1 MIDKAIRLSHNYH
14 QRLLLIEGP
23 IVNWFRYKENQTK
36 NILKG
41 TFDLRK
47 TEIKKDDN
55 TANISNKDKTAD
67 IFNKDKTEINKVDKN
82 NNNNKEDKTEIIKE
96 NKKEED
102 KWEIFTATDT
112 EPNLEGI
119 RKRIKFRSE
128 LSKTISNKSIC
139 HIFDHIKNF
148 YNLLIHLLKNNYEYK
163 KLQYISDPKITK
175 IEIGK
180 EDKLMID
187 NLNWHIRLKIVHLK
201 LLDKTNM
208 NRFFLALIKSNEIK
222 LEIITIES
230 NKNSFLEFEENNS
243 NPWVKNM
250 RIYFNS
256 ECCLNLEE
264 LHMVDIKIPKIKNI
278 LDILEKKFDIV
289 KNKIDQDKESNSNY
303 NPFLDNKLPKNP
315 QTQEKKLPFTKLSF
329 RNSRDNYNSSSFNNS
344 NIPICLNELYDFFN
358 KMLNKF
364 ENKHDLVFE
373 CLDISGMECT
383 NIEGLNGIINNFK
396 FIKELNI
403 SGTKLIE
410 PLEKDLP
417 NKVVLQKKI
426 LNNVIYLVNSNY
438 FIKNINPEKKEES
451 SKTNNEN
458 SSVVVTPSNVTNSK
472 NLNIINNTNIDPILS
487 TLYIWDTPVSQMAYT
502 ELLNLFTRLKYMKA
516 IHLTENLIN
525 FNSVEHFKLVNAL
538 SEIKKEDD
546 KYCENYFEVEYTYN
560 DNGK

>member
-1 MIDKAIRLSHNYH
+1 MNGSSKIIISDPKINDTT
-14 QRLLLIEGP
+14 LLNNFK
-23 IVNWFRYKENQTK
+23 NWFYEEVKTLKSDRPKPPSLQINTKSNLETQTPTPITK

-41 TFDLRK
+41 TFYLRK

-67 IFNKDKTEINKVDKN
+67 IFNKDKTEINKVDK

-230 NKNSFLEFEENNS
+230 NKNSFLEA
-243 NPWVKNM
+243 
-250 RIYFNS
+250 
-256 ECCLNLEE
+256 
-264 LHMVDIKIPKIKNI
+264 I
-278 LDILEKKFDIV
+278 L
-289 KNKIDQDKESNSNY
+289 
-303 NPFLDNKLPKNP
+303 
-315 QTQEKKLPFTKLSF
+315 
-329 RNSRDNYNSSSFNNS
+329 
-344 NIPICLNELYDFFN
+344 
-358 KMLNKF
+358 
-364 ENKHDLVFE
+364 
-373 CLDISGMECT
+373 
-383 NIEGLNGIINNFK
+383 
-396 FIKELNI
+396 
-403 SGTKLIE
+403 
-410 PLEKDLP
+410 
-417 NKVVLQKKI
+417 VL
-426 LNNVIYLVNSNY
+426 
-438 FIKNINPEKKEES
+438 
-451 SKTNNEN
+451 
-458 SSVVVTPSNVTNSK
+458 
-472 NLNIINNTNIDPILS
+472 
-487 TLYIWDTPVSQMAYT
+487 
-502 ELLNLFTRLKYMKA
+502 
-516 IHLTENLIN
+516 
-525 FNSVEHFKLVNAL
+525 
-538 SEIKKEDD
+538 
-546 KYCENYFEVEYTYN
+546 
-560 DNGK
+560 